1 MLPLFC
7 VTNAVPL
14 FLFITL
20 SNKLKILAGR
30 FLITFAI
37 LPISGYTGAMITY
50 NITPADHCRRLESF
64 LGNILPAATLS
75 YLKKLVRSGHVT
87 VNNAT
92 SDPDLILKLGDTV
105 KIKES
110 GKTKALLTGKKPE
123 LDILYEDQWIIVFN
137 KESGLAVHRAAEV
150 DDHNLVELGAQ
161 LLAKRGIEGKL
172 RPVNRLDRGTSGA
185 IIMAKS
191 PTAAGMFG
199 RMVKEGGLGKLYLA
213 IAAGRLAGEGAITA
227 TLAGK
232 ESETRYRLLF
242 QGEGWSLAAVYPLT
256 GRMHQI
262 RQHFSLSG
270 HPIMGDKRYGG
281 PPLPGLAGHALHSFR
296 TTLTHPATGRRI
308 EIFAPL
314 PEPLLAIICR
324 LTGEAFIPILR
335 SLPDIT

>member
-1 MLPLFC
+1 MNVVALPSLSRYTPFM
-7 VTNAVPL
+7 VTIQ
-14 FLFITL
+14 IT
-20 SNKLKILAGR
+20 A
-30 FLITFAI
+30 
-37 LPISGYTGAMITY
+37 
-50 NITPADHCRRLESF
+50 ADHCRRVDSL
-64 LGNILPAATLS
+64 LQNLLPDASPA
-75 YLKKLVRSGHVT
+75 YVKKLVKSGHVT
-87 VNNAT
+87 LNNAIT
-92 SDPDLILKLGDTV
+92 APDTLLKLDDAVT
-105 KIKES
+105 IKES